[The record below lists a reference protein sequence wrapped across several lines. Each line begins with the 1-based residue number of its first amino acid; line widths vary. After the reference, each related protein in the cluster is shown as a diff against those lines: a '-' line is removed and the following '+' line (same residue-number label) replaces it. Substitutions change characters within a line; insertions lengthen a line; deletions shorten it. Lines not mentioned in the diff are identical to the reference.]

1 MLELLEF
8 GFVWAVAAPGA
19 MLAFVWAVSGPG
31 AWDGFAL
38 HMWLAFRRV
47 PEAERQERV
56 LAVMRR
62 RDAARARNRRAGI
75 DVRHP

>member
-1 MLELLEF
+1 MSEILEGL
-8 GFVWAVAAPGA
+8 VWGIAASGG

-31 AWDGFAL
+31 AWDGFGL

-47 PEAERQERV
+47 PEAEREERV

-62 RDAARARNRRAGI
+62 RDAARARNRRA
-75 DVRHP
+75 